1 MSVPLANDTA
11 LLALHYQND
20 VLHPEGK
27 IRVGIAAESPER
39 SRLLAAAEALLGR
52 ARTLGMPIV
61 HVRVAYRE
69 DGADII
75 TNAPI
80 FRNVHR
86 IGAAVDGSW
95 GAEFYAT
102 LAPAL
107 ENGKEFV
114 VKHSRINAFFGS
126 QLEEVLRVLKV
137 SKLLIAG
144 VATHSVVESTVRHA
158 VDMGF
163 EVSVAADACS
173 AAEPA
178 VHQAALHSMSVIAEI
193 LDTEALERHLEYPLT

>member
-1 MSVPLANDTA
+1 MSRPPPGAGTA

-27 IRVGIAAESPER
+27 IRVGLAADSPTR
-39 SRLLAAAEALLGR
+39 DRLVAAAEALLNR
-52 ARTLGMPIV
+52 ARARAMPIV

-80 FRNVHR
+80 FRNVAK
-86 IGAAVDGSW
+86 IGAVQEGSW
-95 GAEFYAT
+95 GAQFYSS
-102 LAPAL
+102 LAPMVN
-107 ENGKEFV
+107 NGREFV

-126 QLEEVLRVLKV
+126 QLEEILRVLGV
-137 SKLLIAG
+137 SRLLVAG

-163 EVSVAADACS
+163 EASVAADACS
-173 AAEPA
+173 AADPA
-178 VHQAALHSMSVIAEI
+178 VHRASLHSMSLIAQI
-193 LDTEALERHLEYPLT
+193 LDTEALERSYPLA

>member
-1 MSVPLANDTA
+1 MNGPQAGDTA
-11 LLALHYQND
+11 LIALHYQND
-20 VLHPEGK
+20 VLHQDGK
-27 IRVGIAAESPER
+27 IRVGIAADSPER

-52 ARTLGMPIV
+52 ARKLGMPIV

-80 FRNVHR
+80 FRNVAR

-95 GAEFYAT
+95 GAEFYAA
-102 LAPAL
+102 LAPDSG
-107 ENGKEFV
+107 NRKEFI
-114 VKHSRINAFFGS
+114 VKHTRINAFFGS

-163 EVSVAADACS
+163 EVSVAADACT

-178 VHQAALHSMSVIAEI
+178 VHQASLHSMSVIAEI
-193 LDTEALERHLEYPLT
+193 LDTEALERNFPMA